1 VAGGRWQVAGGRWQ
15 VAGGRVAGGRWQGGR
30 FLSGNVDFSAFNGEV
45 SGAAV
50 AEADS
55 VQPVQLASIRD
66 FKGACEL
73 ATVPGGGLR

>member
-1 VAGGRWQVAGGRWQ
+1 MAGWQVAGGR
-15 VAGGRVAGGRWQGGR
+15 GGR

-55 VQPVQLASIRD
+55 VQPIQLA
-66 FKGACEL
+66 F
-73 ATVPGGGLR
+73 V